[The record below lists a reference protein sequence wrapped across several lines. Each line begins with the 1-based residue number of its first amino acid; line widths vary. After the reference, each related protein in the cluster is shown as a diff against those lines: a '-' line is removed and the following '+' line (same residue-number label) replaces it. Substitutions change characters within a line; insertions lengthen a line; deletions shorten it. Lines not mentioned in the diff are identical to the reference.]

1 MHPSL
6 KSTCVLALLALPLA
20 PAARADG
27 TSSAP
32 TPEKLASATYS
43 GIEETAITLTDGR
56 WEGAPYDEGSASRPM
71 AWLTPADDFLL
82 TGDLDGD
89 GAAEAVV
96 HLNQSGGGTGRFGY
110 LAVMARGTDGLVQK
124 GIVELGDRVVVRGGR
139 IADGRIVLDVI
150 QGGPGDAA
158 CCPTQLAS
166 RSFALGDGVL
176 DEVASEVTG
185 TVGPAILEGR
195 EWVLASFDED
205 DPAPA
210 EPEVT
215 LVFEGGKLGG
225 SNGCNRYNAGF
236 ETGEQPTQINVGP
249 AMATRRACEPEA
261 MELEQRFDR
270 ALAGVDSWSLSFN
283 RLTLLYQDGEEW
295 RRMSFV
301 GRELPGQE

>member
-1 MHPSL
+1 MNGSRHA
-6 KSTCVLALLALPLA
+6 TLALTLFALVA
-20 PAARADG
+20 VPAARAGDTAG
-27 TSSAP
+27 AP
-32 TPEKLASATYS
+32 TPEELANATYT

-71 AWLTPADDFLL
+71 VWLTGAEDFLL
-82 TGDLDGD
+82 AGDLDGD
-89 GAAEAVV
+89 GAEEAVV
-96 HLNQSGGGTGRFGY
+96 HLVESGGGTGRFGY
-110 LAVMARGTDGLVQK
+110 LVVLARGADGLVQK
-124 GIVELGDRVVVRGGR
+124 GIAEIGDRVVVRDGR

-158 CCPTQLAS
+158 CCPSQLAT
-166 RSFALGDGVL
+166 RAFALADGVL

-185 TVGPAILEGR
+185 AVSPALLEGR
-195 EWVLASFDED
+195 EWVLRSFDED

-210 EPEVT
+210 EPEAT
-215 LVFEGGKLGG
+215 IVFEGGKLGG

-236 ETGEQPTQINVGP
+236 ETGELPTQVKIGP
-249 AMATRRACEPEA
+249 VMATRRACEPA
-261 MELEQRFDR
+261 ATALEQRFDR
-270 ALAGVDSWSLSFN
+270 ALAGVDSWSLGFN